1 MLVASPTVMPVGIRK
16 TQGCSRM
23 SYSRL
28 CVCLFWSTMG
38 KKKFPSEKF
47 LFSIFTDDLDEG
59 VEFNSSR
66 LQMTASWVQVLGS
79 GG

>member
-1 MLVASPTVMPVGIRK
+1 
-16 TQGCSRM
+16 
-23 SYSRL
+23 
-28 CVCLFWSTMG
+28 MG